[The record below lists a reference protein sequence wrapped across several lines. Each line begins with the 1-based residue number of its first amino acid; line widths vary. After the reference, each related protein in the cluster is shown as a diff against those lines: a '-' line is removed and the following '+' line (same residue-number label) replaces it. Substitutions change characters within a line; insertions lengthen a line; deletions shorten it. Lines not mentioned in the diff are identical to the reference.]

1 MKIPDLS
8 PNYYF
13 PFYTV
18 SEYGIKKYSHT
29 KELVMHLSEKR
40 ALLIVL
46 NFQKGK
52 LSNAKM
58 NFINYPQF
66 LYSHRDNKNIAYKE
80 FAVEAR
86 VFYKTL
92 QKALFSLSKEKP
104 YHKKT
109 VFSSFFKFSKH
120 FELEFGSSEIEI
132 NFGDFD
138 YHIENGKKVKK
149 EKEKTGHEMLDKASD
164 LLKIVDN
171 HTEFKDMSEAEFIRE
186 LNYCLSKFEPYVEAP
201 KFLRKKE
208 YEL

>member
-8 PNYYF
+8 PNYFF

-18 SEYGIKKYSHT
+18 SEYGVKKYSHT

-40 ALLIVL
+40 GLLIVL

-58 NFINYPQF
+58 KFINYPQF
-66 LYSHRDNKNIAYKE
+66 LYSHRDKKNIAYKE
-80 FAVEAR
+80 FAADVR

-92 QKALFSLSKEKP
+92 QKALFSLNKEKP
-104 YHKKT
+104 YFKKL
-109 VFSSFFKFSKH
+109 FFHSFFKFSKH

-138 YHIENGKKVKK
+138 YHIENGKQVKK
-149 EKEKTGHEMLDKASD
+149 EREKTGHEMLDKVSD
-164 LLKIVDN
+164 VLKIVDN
-171 HTEFKDMSEAEFIRE
+171 HTEFKDMSEAEFNDG
-186 LNYCLSKFEPYVEAP
+186 LNYCLSNFESYVEAP